1 MWSCYIRPLS
11 CWGMLFLYLIC
22 WEFFFYQEW
31 VFVLNGFSIL
41 IEMCV
46 CVCVCVC
53 MLSHVQLFAVPW
65 TVACQAHLPMKFSRQ
80 EYWSG
85 VLVSTAGDLLTQ
97 GLTLCL
103 LCLLH
108 WQEDSSPLVPPWK
121 PCLRWWYDLYLQL
134 ESEKEYVYMYKWITL
149 LYTRN

>member
-1 MWSCYIRPLS
+1 
-11 CWGMLFLYLIC
+11 MLRYVIFIPNLLRV
-22 WEFFFYQEW
+22 FFYQEW

-41 IEMCV
+41 TEMCV

-108 WQEDSSPLVPPWK
+108 WQEDSQEKGMATHSNILAWRVPWADEPG
-121 PCLRWWYDLYLQL
+121 RLQSMGL
-134 ESEKEYVYMYKWITL
+134 QIVGH
-149 LYTRN
+149 N